1 MELFSVYGIFFKN
14 MLRKLDFE
22 RIGRNFFNPKEAKH
36 LTQFNIEVWPG
47 FFSAMNKVEIGP
59 YIQIDITNKVVRKD
73 TLLQDIENMS
83 DKNMSNEAI
92 NEKVAN
98 IIVVTSYTK
107 KTYRISHL
115 DFTKNPSSTFEVG
128 KGEEVVEKSF
138 SQYYKEKYGV

>member
-1 MELFSVYGIFFKN
+1 
-14 MLRKLDFE
+14 
-22 RIGRNFFNPKEAKH
+22 
-36 LTQFNIEVWPG
+36 
-47 FFSAMNKVEIGP
+47 MNKVEIGP